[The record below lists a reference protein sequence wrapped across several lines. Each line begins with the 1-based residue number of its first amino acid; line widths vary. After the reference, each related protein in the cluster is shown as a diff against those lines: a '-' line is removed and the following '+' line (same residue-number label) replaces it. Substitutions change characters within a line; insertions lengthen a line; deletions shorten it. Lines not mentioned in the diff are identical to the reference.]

1 VIRIDALWLC
11 AQPVDMRA
19 GADRLLTVVVNTLG
33 EAHAH
38 HGYLRISAHRGRH
51 FRLIVDGISA

>member
-1 VIRIDALWLC
+1 MIRIDALWLC

-38 HGYLRISAHRGRH
+38 
-51 FRLIVDGISA
+51 